1 MKVYISLP
9 VTGNDL
15 EQKKRYALDIAAFLL
30 ELGATPV
37 LPFGKPGVPDD
48 APYETHIRE
57 NLKLLLD
64 CDVIYQCHGWSQSTG
79 CVLEDN
85 VAEMCG
91 LGFITEGLRPDTVRI
106 LLKEYEERKEASHE
120 H

>member
-9 VTGNDL
+9 VTGKDL
-15 EQKKRYALDIAAFLL
+15 EQQKRYALDIAAFLL
-30 ELGATPV
+30 ELGVTPV

-57 NLKLLLD
+57 NLKLLLG
-64 CDVIYQCHGWSQSTG
+64 CDVIYQCHGWSQSTC
-79 CVLEDN
+79 CVLESN
-85 VAEMCG
+85 VASMCG
-91 LGFITEGLRPDTVRI
+91 LGLIMDRLHPDSVRI
-106 LLKEYEERKEASHE
+106 LLKEYEERKEASNE

>member
-9 VTGNDL
+9 VTGKDL
-15 EQKKRYALDIAAFLL
+15 EQQKRYALDIAAFLL

-37 LPFGKPGVPDD
+37 LPFGKPGVPDY

-57 NLKLLLD
+57 NLKLLLG

-79 CVLEDN
+79 CVLESN
-85 VAEMCG
+85 VASMCG
-91 LGFITEGLRPDTVRI
+91 LGLIMDRLHPDSVRI
-106 LLKEYEERKEASHE
+106 LLKEYEERKEASNE
-120 H
+120 

>member
-9 VTGNDL
+9 VTGKDL
-15 EQKKRYALDIAAFLL
+15 EQQKRYALDIAAFLL

-57 NLKLLLD
+57 DLKLMLD
-64 CDVIYQCHGWSQSTG
+64 CDAIYLCHGWSQSTG
-79 CVLEDN
+79 CVLEYD
-85 VAEMCG
+85 VASMCG
-91 LGFITEGLRPDTVRI
+91 LGLITDGLHLDTVRI

>member
-9 VTGNDL
+9 VTGKDL
-15 EQKKRYALDIAAFLL
+15 EQQKRYALDIAAFLL

-57 NLKLLLD
+57 NLKLLLG
-64 CDVIYQCHGWSQSTG
+64 CDVIYQCHGWSQSTC
-79 CVLEDN
+79 CVLESN
-85 VAEMCG
+85 VASMCG
-91 LGFITEGLRPDTVRI
+91 LGLIMDRLHPDSVRI
-106 LLKEYEERKEASHE
+106 LLKEYEERKEASNE
-120 H
+120 